1 MGKANHSEDHLLPQ
15 AQIVADRFNSGMGN
29 SASLEGYRDLFV
41 HARHALSVVSHAALP
56 ETLEVPL
63 YTFSIGGFSACYAPF
78 ELFAELG
85 LQIKNGSPFDATFV
99 CCYSNYIFSYMP
111 TQLAF
116 DHGGY
121 GPYKCNFEPGTG
133 EIIADTF
140 LSQLN
145 ALHQSNE
152 PI

>member
-1 MGKANHSEDHLLPQ
+1 MKKLRQLSEESFLTLFFFVFSSAFLIAAFCMP
-15 AQIVADRFNSGMGN
+15 DRDQMLAGFWRILNQPT
-29 SASLEGYRDLFV
+29 
-41 HARHALSVVSHAALP
+41 LSSTNA
-56 ETLEVPL
+56 
-63 YTFSIGGFSACYAPF
+63 FSIGGFSACYAPF

-85 LQIKNGSPFDATFV
+85 IQIKDGSPFDATFV

-121 GPYKCNFEPGTG
+121 GAYKCNFEPGTG

-140 LSQLN
+140 ISQLN
-145 ALHQSNE
+145 TLHQSN
-152 PI
+152 